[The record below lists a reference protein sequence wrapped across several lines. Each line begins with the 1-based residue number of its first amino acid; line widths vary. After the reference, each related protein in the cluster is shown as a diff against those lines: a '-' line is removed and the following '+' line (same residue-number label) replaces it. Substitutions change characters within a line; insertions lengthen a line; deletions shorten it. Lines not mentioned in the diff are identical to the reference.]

1 MKESVKYSILPIV
14 LLFGLILL
22 QISCNS
28 NRVQK
33 KTVAVTILPQKYFA
47 ERMAGDKFDIFCVV
61 PSGSSPES
69 YDPSASLV
77 LQLGKSDA
85 YLKVGALG
93 FELAWM
99 DKIQHNNPNMKI
111 FDLSKGITPLIGTH
125 ICIHENEKDHSHDI
139 TSVDPHYWSSP
150 KEVKVMLHNMYNAF
164 VELDP
169 ANQEFYKNNL
179 DSLLNEVGEVD
190 EEIQT
195 IMKSNEKKAFLIY
208 HPALTYFARDYGLK
222 QLSIEEQGKEPTP
235 NHLKSLIDSART
247 NNINVIFVQREFDT
261 NNAAVIAGETKSMII
276 EIDPLNYNWK
286 HEMIRIANAFTHE

>member
-1 MKESVKYSILPIV
+1 MNESFKYTFLTLT
-14 LLFGLILL
+14 LLLSLIFV
-22 QISCNS
+22 QFSCNT
-28 NRVQK
+28 NRPHK
-33 KTVAVTILPQKYFA
+33 KTIAVTILPQKYFA

-77 LQLGKSDA
+77 LQLGKSVA
-85 YLKVGALG
+85 YMKVGALG

-99 DKIQHNNPNMKI
+99 DKIQHNNPDMKI
-111 FDLSKGITPLIGTH
+111 FDLSENIDPLIGTH
-125 ICIHENEKDHSHDI
+125 ICIHEGEEEHSHSI

-150 KEVKVMLHNMYNAF
+150 KEVKTMLNNMYNAF

-169 ANQEFYKNNL
+169 DNKAFYKENL
-179 DSLLNEVGEVD
+179 NTLLNEVDDVNS
-190 EEIQT
+190 EILN
-195 IMKSNEKKAFLIY
+195 IMQRHNTKAFLIY
-208 HPALTYFARDYGLK
+208 HPSLTYFARDYGLK

-235 NHLKSLIDSART
+235 AHLKSLIDSARA
-247 NNINVIFVQREFDT
+247 NQINVIFVQREFDT
-261 NNAAVIAGETKSMII
+261 NNAAVIASETKSMII